1 MLDVYLLTV
10 ALAGGIGLLVA
21 VALRAFSST
30 GRFAGFF
37 RAARGADEKPRW
49 GGLAIFMA
57 FAITPFLAS
66 AISSEADE
74 LFTPKSGDFL
84 GFLGACALVFLVGF
98 WDDWRVATWKQKLL
112 VQVMAAS
119 AVYAAGY
126 TIDRVGLPW
135 GPEFGLGPMGPVVTV
150 LWVVFFTNAIN
161 LIDGRDGVAGGVAI
175 LAAVTLAQ
183 VASHAEH
190 PTVALLLVAMAGGS
204 LGFLPFNLPRA
215 SAYLGD
221 SGALLLGFILG
232 SLSIRG
238 STGPGDAVFIAVPVV
253 ALGFPILDTVL
264 AMVRRVL
271 DRRHP
276 LLGDLDHIHDRLE
289 RGGFG
294 PRGLLVVLY
303 AITVLFSG
311 AAILLHYVRHLA
323 VEAVVFAALAA
334 LVGLILTRL
343 GYLLSLWNSQLVM
356 WLRRKALP
364 FEPSP
369 SWTPG
374 GTGATGQGS
383 RERQ

>member
-1 MLDVYLLTV
+1 MFDIYLLTL
-10 ALAGGIGLLVA
+10 ALAVGIGVVATGLLLV
-21 VALRAFSST
+21 VSRT
-30 GRFAGFF
+30 VRFAGFF
-37 RAARGADEKPRW
+37 RTGRGAGEKPRW
-49 GGLAIFMA
+49 GGLAIFLA
-57 FAITPFLAS
+57 FAITPFVAS

-112 VQVMAAS
+112 VQVAAAS

-135 GPEFGLGPMGPVVTV
+135 GPELELGPMGPVVTV

-161 LIDGRDGVAGGVAI
+161 LIDGRDGVAAGVAI

-183 VASHAEH
+183 VASHSDH

-238 STGPGDAVFIAVPVV
+238 STGVTDAVFVAVPVV
-253 ALGFPILDTVL
+253 ALGFPILDTAL
-264 AMVRRVL
+264 AAVRRAL

-276 LLGDLDHIHDRLE
+276 LLGDTDHIHHRLE
-289 RGGFG
+289 EEMALG
-294 PRGLLVVLY
+294 PRGILVVLY
-303 AITVLFSG
+303 GISILFSG
-311 AAILLHYVRHLA
+311 AAITLHYAQHFA
-323 VEAVVFAALAA
+323 VEVAVFVALVA
-334 LVGLILTRL
+334 LVGVILARL
-343 GYLLSLWNSQLVM
+343 GYLVSLWNSYSLL
-356 WLRRKALP
+356 WLRRRLA
-364 FEPSP
+364 PSASP
-369 SWTPG
+369 ASVASPRRREG
-374 GTGATGQGS
+374 G
-383 RERQ
+383 E